1 MPWVGN
7 QYIFPRAAP
16 AYATWPAP
24 PAPPAPPT
32 PPAIP
37 QRWILPEQIDGGNG
51 DFGDP
56 PDSSFGGTPLGP
68 TAPGTDTDPDPGP
81 PLGVGGYA
89 PTASL
94 AGAALSGLLGVPG
107 LGILGG
113 LLGSISDVSRA
124 EEALSETYGQT
135 PPGYTRVG
143 YDPDLST
150 WGAFL
155 DAVTPFGIFGE
166 SAEQQLMDE
175 ISHLSVAGLEGIG
188 YGGFGVPGVAERE
201 AAEAW
206 GGFETAP
213 FGGGYGGGPTATEMS
228 AAMEDAYGGYGGG
241 PGTGGAGPGGT
252 GGGPGGGPGTGGGVG
267 DDAGSPF

>member
-16 AYATWPAP
+16 AYATWPVTP

-37 QRWILPEQIDGGNG
+37 QRWRRPGPIDDGGG
-51 DFGDP
+51 YMDP
-56 PDSSFGGTPLGP
+56 TDPGLGPAPSAPGP
-68 TAPGTDTDPDPGP
+68 TAPGQAPPAPLSGFTGRAPGMSL
-81 PLGVGGYA
+81 LGTG
-89 PTASL
+89 
-94 AGAALSGLLGVPG
+94 AGLGLGIPGLGLGLGLLGAV
-107 LGILGG
+107 
-113 LLGSISDVSRA
+113 SDVSRA
-124 EEALSETYGQT
+124 EEALAEEYGAH
-135 PPGYTRVG
+135 PPGYGRVG

-155 DAVTPFGIFGE
+155 NAISPFGILGE
-166 SAEQQLMDE
+166 SVAEQMADE
-175 ISHLSVAGLEGIG
+175 ISHMSVAGLEGIG

-213 FGGGYGGGPTATEMS
+213 PDAPFADFGFGFGDGGYGGGGYGGPGAS
-228 AAMEDAYGGYGGG
+228 DIGGEGMDGDMGGSDV
-241 PGTGGAGPGGT
+241 GGEGAW
-252 GGGPGGGPGTGGGVG
+252 
-267 DDAGSPF
+267 

>member
-16 AYATWPAP
+16 AYATWPVTP
-24 PAPPAPPT
+24 PAAPAP

-37 QRWILPEQIDGGNG
+37 QRWMRPEQTDGGNG

-56 PDSSFGGTPLGP
+56 PDSSFGGTPPGP

-81 PLGVGGYA
+81 PLGVSGLA
-89 PTASL
+89 PL
-94 AGAALSGLLGVPG
+94 AGFAGGLLAGPLGVAGLGLLGA
-107 LGILGG
+107 
-113 LLGSISDVSRA
+113 ISDVSRA
-124 EEALSETYGQT
+124 EEALAEEYGAH
-135 PPGYTRVG
+135 PPGFPNVAYA
-143 YDPDLST
+143 PEIST
-150 WGAFL
+150 WDTFL
-155 DAVTPFGIFGE
+155 SAISPFGIFG
-166 SAEQQLMDE
+166 Q
-175 ISHLSVAGLEGIG
+175 SVEEALAQEVGRMGVVGLEGIG
-188 YGGFGVPGVAERE
+188 YGGFGVPGVEEQE

-213 FGGGYGGGPTATEMS
+213 PDAPFGDTYAGFGFGFGG
-228 AAMEDAYGGYGGG
+228 GGYGGG